1 MALIAMCVGGVVGKY
16 LPVERLLWLVYK
28 ALTHSPRVLW
38 RASAQSW
45 DRELSDRRHWVSRDS
60 FNIRCGKQSS
70 KQAINRTSKQ
80 TQANSQANTKA
91 SERTSNLA
99 RQQTRER
106 TYKRTN
112 NHANKHPHK
121 QKTRMTSLGLQLARP
136 RFHRFSNKLSLKND
150 RFGVAAGQAQNSL
163 IFNQIIIEE

>member
-1 MALIAMCVGGVVGKY
+1 MALIAMCVCGVVGRY
-16 LPVERLLWLVYK
+16 LPVERLLWLAYK

-70 KQAINRTSKQ
+70 KQAINQTSKQ

-99 RQQTRER
+99 RQQTREQ
-106 TYKRTN
+106 
-112 NHANKHPHK
+112 P
-121 QKTRMTSLGLQLARP
+121 QLPPDA
-136 RFHRFSNKLSLKND
+136 FSVCAV
-150 RFGVAAGQAQNSL
+150 FGVRVFAEEKTPRIISALSESL
-163 IFNQIIIEE
+163 TKKTFL

>member
-70 KQAINRTSKQ
+70 KQAINQTSKQ
-80 TQANSQANTKA
+80 TQANSQANTKS

-99 RQQTRER
+99 RQQTREQ
-106 TYKRTN
+106 
-112 NHANKHPHK
+112 P
-121 QKTRMTSLGLQLARP
+121 QLPPDA
-136 RFHRFSNKLSLKND
+136 FSVCAV
-150 RFGVAAGQAQNSL
+150 FGVRVFAEGKNTKDHQRTLEVLDEENISL
-163 IFNQIIIEE
+163 RPTRA